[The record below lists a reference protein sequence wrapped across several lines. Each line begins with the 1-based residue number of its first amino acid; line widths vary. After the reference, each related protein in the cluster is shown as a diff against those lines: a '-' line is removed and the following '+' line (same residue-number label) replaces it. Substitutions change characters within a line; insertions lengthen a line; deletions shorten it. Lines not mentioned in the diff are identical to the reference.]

1 MTLEKLDFDVK
12 NKTDFSKILTSVEMQ
27 AKRKILSLIEIQKN
41 WKEFKEFLEE
51 NGFKKFSDFYNIK
64 ISAFKGLLDKNKEFA
79 IFYYNATWDAFWQ
92 IKFESIIR
100 FAEMIWI
107 WSKHIEISR
116 EQKILKENKPKNFPE
131 IKKDEEIEISARQN
145 FLWNNFEITEEDK
158 KEFREFFMQN
168 WFETYYDFSLLT
180 VEQFQRL
187 LNKNCK
193 LRKRYCKL
201 MTVRFMKIKSK
212 SFLVF
217 VEKLWFENDE
227 VQLKKDIISLLNN
240 NWIFYKNSKFNLES
254 LRRNL
259 ATHSNVI
266 YFFHKSINK
275 HPKNVWHSDLQHI
288 FEILWFVDN

>member
-259 ATHSNVI
+259 ATHSNII
-266 YFFHKSINK
+266 YFFRKSINK
-275 HPKNVWHSDLQHI
+275 HPKIVWHSDLQHI
-288 FEILWFVDN
+288 FEILWFINN